1 MKFNTPKGISWT
13 IAGFRRSAA
22 ACPDDFQVTFG
33 EEGLNAVANIT
44 TQFDGAAAWAVLH
57 RCPAPK
63 LALHFFHEGAGRR
76 LVHRQI
82 KENGHGLAAT
92 PPCLQAHLGW
102 TLPPRKAT
110 GGNVVTLALAQVATT
125 RG

>member
-1 MKFNTPKGISWT
+1 VKFNTPKGISWT

-22 ACPDDFQVTFG
+22 ARPDDFQVALCK
-33 EEGLNAVANIT
+33 EGINPVANIT
-44 TQFDGAAAWAVLH
+44 TQFDGAATWGVLH
-57 RCPAPK
+57 RCPAPE
-63 LALHFFHEGAGRR
+63 LALHLFHQGAGRS
-76 LVHRQI
+76 LVHWQI

-92 PPCLQAHLGW
+92 PPCLKAHLGR

-110 GGNVVTLALAQVATT
+110 GGVVVTLALAQVAAT